1 VAVGRCQP
9 DEMDDIPL
17 EDTDMEPIIRLRGV
31 TKRYPAS
38 TRPALDTIDLDI
50 EPGRITA
57 IMGPSGCGKST
68 LLNLIGALDRP
79 TGGEIVM
86 DGTRVDRLSET
97 AAARFRRAKVGFIF
111 QFFHLL
117 EDLTVRENV
126 VVPAILAGRRRAD
139 ADERA
144 DELLG
149 QLGLADHR
157 RSFPATLSGGER
169 QRLAIARAII
179 NDPAVLL
186 ADEPT
191 GALDRQ
197 NGEAA
202 LAILE
207 DLNRRG
213 QTILLVTHDE
223 RLATGTAD
231 RTIRLVDGTIA
242 GDSLTRMVA

>member
-1 VAVGRCQP
+1 
-9 DEMDDIPL
+9 MDS
-17 EDTDMEPIIRLRGV
+17 IITLRGV
-31 TKRYPAS
+31 GKRYPGA
-38 TRPALDTIDLDI
+38 TRPALDSVDLDV
-50 EPGRITA
+50 EAGRITA

-79 TGGEIVM
+79 TAGEIVM
-86 DGTRVDRLSET
+86 DGSRVDRLSES
-97 AAARFRRAKVGFIF
+97 AAARFRRAKVGFVF

-126 VVPAILAGRRRAD
+126 AVPAILAGRPRAEAD
-139 ADERA
+139 ARA
-144 DELLG
+144 DEMLA
-149 QLGLADHR
+149 QLGLADHAR
-157 RSFPATLSGGER
+157 KFPATLSGGER

-191 GALDRQ
+191 GALDRR

-223 RLATGTAD
+223 HLAAQVAH
-231 RTIRLVDGTIA
+231 RTIRLVDGVIA
-242 GDSLTRMVA
+242 DDGRPRMVA

>member
-1 VAVGRCQP
+1 
-9 DEMDDIPL
+9 
-17 EDTDMEPIIRLRGV
+17 
-31 TKRYPAS
+31 
-38 TRPALDTIDLDI
+38 
-50 EPGRITA
+50 
-57 IMGPSGCGKST
+57 
-68 LLNLIGALDRP
+68 
-79 TGGEIVM
+79 M
-86 DGTRVDRLSET
+86 DGTRVDRLSES
-97 AAARFRRAKVGFIF
+97 AAARFRRAKVGFVF

-126 VVPAILAGRRRAD
+126 AVPAILAGRPRAD
-139 ADERA
+139 ADARA
-144 DELLG
+144 DEMLA
-149 QLGLADHR
+149 QLGLADHAR
-157 RSFPATLSGGER
+157 KFPATLSGGER

-191 GALDRQ
+191 GALDRR

-223 RLATGTAD
+223 HLAAQVAH
-231 RTIRLVDGTIA
+231 RTIRLVDGVIA
-242 GDSLTRMVA
+242 DDGRPRMVA

>member
-1 VAVGRCQP
+1 
-9 DEMDDIPL
+9 
-17 EDTDMEPIIRLRGV
+17 MEPIITLRGV
-31 TKRYPAS
+31 GKRYPGA
-38 TRPALDTIDLDI
+38 TRPALDAIDLDV
-50 EPGRITA
+50 EAGRITA

-79 TGGEIVM
+79 TSGEIVM
-86 DGTRVDRLSET
+86 DGSRVDRLSES
-97 AAARFRRAKVGFIF
+97 AAARFRRAKVGFVF

-126 VVPAILAGRRRAD
+126 AVPAILAGRPRAD
-139 ADERA
+139 ADSRA
-144 DELLG
+144 DEMLA
-149 QLGLADHR
+149 QLGLSNHAR
-157 RSFPATLSGGER
+157 KFPATLSGGER

-191 GALDRQ
+191 GALDRR

-223 RLATGTAD
+223 HLAAQVAH
-231 RTIRLVDGTIA
+231 RTIRLVDGVIA
-242 GDSLTRMVA
+242 DDGRPRMVA

>member
-1 VAVGRCQP
+1 
-9 DEMDDIPL
+9 MD
-17 EDTDMEPIIRLRGV
+17 PIITLRGV
-31 TKRYPAS
+31 GKRYPGA
-38 TRPALDTIDLDI
+38 TRPALDSVDLDV
-50 EPGRITA
+50 EAGRITA

-79 TGGEIVM
+79 TSGEIVM
-86 DGTRVDRLSET
+86 DGSRVDRLSES
-97 AAARFRRAKVGFIF
+97 AAARFRRAKVGFVF

-126 VVPAILAGRRRAD
+126 AVPAILAGRPRAEAD
-139 ADERA
+139 ARA
-144 DELLG
+144 DEMLA
-149 QLGLADHR
+149 QLGLADHAR
-157 RSFPATLSGGER
+157 KFPATLSGGER

-191 GALDRQ
+191 GALDRR

-223 RLATGTAD
+223 HLAAQVAH
-231 RTIRLVDGTIA
+231 RTIRLVDGVIA
-242 GDSLTRMVA
+242 DDGRPRMVA

>member
-1 VAVGRCQP
+1 
-9 DEMDDIPL
+9 
-17 EDTDMEPIIRLRGV
+17 MEPIITLRGV
-31 TKRYPAS
+31 GKRYPGA
-38 TRPALDTIDLDI
+38 TRPALDSVDLDV
-50 EPGRITA
+50 EAGRITA

-79 TGGEIVM
+79 TAGEIVM
-86 DGTRVDRLSET
+86 DGSRVDRLSES
-97 AAARFRRAKVGFIF
+97 AAARFRRAKVGFVF

-126 VVPAILAGRRRAD
+126 AVPAILAGRPRAEAD
-139 ADERA
+139 ARA
-144 DELLG
+144 DEMLA
-149 QLGLADHR
+149 QLGLADHGR
-157 RSFPATLSGGER
+157 KFPATLSGGER

-191 GALDRQ
+191 GALDRR

-223 RLATGTAD
+223 HLAAQVAH
-231 RTIRLVDGTIA
+231 RTIRLVDGVIA
-242 GDSLTRMVA
+242 DDGRPRMVA

>member
-1 VAVGRCQP
+1 MSRPGGSPRSWVRRAA
-9 DEMDDIPL
+9 
-17 EDTDMEPIIRLRGV
+17 
-31 TKRYPAS
+31 AS
-38 TRPALDTIDLDI
+38 RPSSTSS
-50 EPGRITA
+50 
-57 IMGPSGCGKST
+57 GPSTGRRRARST
-68 LLNLIGALDRP
+68 WTAA
-79 TGGEIVM
+79 
-86 DGTRVDRLSET
+86 RVDRLSES
-97 AAARFRRAKVGFIF
+97 AAARFRRAKVGFVF

-126 VVPAILAGRRRAD
+126 AVPAILAGRPRAEAD
-139 ADERA
+139 ARA
-144 DELLG
+144 DEMLA
-149 QLGLADHR
+149 QLGLADHGR
-157 RSFPATLSGGER
+157 KFPATLSGGER

-191 GALDRQ
+191 GALDRR

-223 RLATGTAD
+223 HLAAQVAH
-231 RTIRLVDGTIA
+231 RTIRLVDGVIA
-242 GDSLTRMVA
+242 DDGRPRMVA